1 MIPIYH
7 DIVGRGMVMEL
18 AFAIDRDGL
27 VKKSHEAVY
36 KQLGQWVENCYGT
49 PVLSKQ
55 NMIGERRIQ
64 LRLPQRPAGSSGFRS
79 FDRIVLQE
87 DVAVG
92 QRIRNY
98 TIDLV
103 YDNDGDN
110 TGSEEVIATLVSNGT
125 SVGRKRIH
133 LLGEQYDYDDIS
145 GPMRNR
151 SVVLTITEEI
161 GPPHLSMFGLYKP
174 CYPESSAQ

>member
-27 VKKSHEAVY
+27 VEKSHEAVY
-36 KQLGQWVENCYGT
+36 KQLGKWVENCYGT

-55 NMIGERRIQ
+55 NTIGERRIH
-64 LRLPQRPAGSSGFRS
+64 LRLSPQRPAGSSGFRS
-79 FDRIVLQE
+79 FDRIVLRE

-110 TGSEEVIATLVSNGT
+110 TRPEEVITTLVSNGT

-133 LLGEQYDYDDIS
+133 LLGEQYDYYYDPS
-145 GPMRNR
+145 EPMRNR

-161 GPPHLSMFGLYKP
+161 GPPHLSMFGLYEP
-174 CYPESSAQ
+174 CYPES